1 MDYGRMG
8 RPGGGDESSEIAD
21 ARSQDR
27 LELYLTPKGKLG
39 YTLNRLKRYVSPV
52 GPGDSNRDF
61 HPYVRLY
68 APPLA
73 QPWQSSRVEPVTQ
86 LRSASTDQ
94 LLLGAGEA
102 GCTLNLGIKICKL
115 EPGRYSASLLTSDP
129 AGVEL
134 PVSVIP
140 FQSDCPDAEW
150 VLPPTPVW
158 LAAGGRFR
166 VLLAR
171 NGIDAGHPKPVY
183 ESLPV
188 RVGNESTIVRQRHI
202 LGKAGT
208 RMLDIVF
215 ALGAT
220 LALSLPFAYILLY
233 VRHHVVTRFPAVAAA
248 RRASARGRILR
259 FAAPALYRDESRWT
273 WQNGALAE
281 GPIYK
286 IETLTP
292 DKRPLLERMS
302 PFMRGWGVDEWP
314 QIIAIFSGAWSLF
327 GPRAVPN
334 RDGLLAPDGATVQ
347 NSRDLAARYRVNGE
361 SRKPGALSLRLALTP
376 RGSIELPP
384 WRTML
389 LYDRYDSTHWSLR
402 HALQVLGRLGL
413 SFLWGEASHEHHG
426 PVQSRLARVEFL
438 PGDQAGSQPQS
449 ANE

>member
-1 MDYGRMG
+1 M
-8 RPGGGDESSEIAD
+8 
-21 ARSQDR
+21 
-27 LELYLTPKGKLG
+27 
-39 YTLNRLKRYVSPV
+39 
-52 GPGDSNRDF
+52 
-61 HPYVRLY
+61 
-68 APPLA
+68 
-73 QPWQSSRVEPVTQ
+73 
-86 LRSASTDQ
+86 
-94 LLLGAGEA
+94 
-102 GCTLNLGIKICKL
+102 
-115 EPGRYSASLLTSDP
+115 
-129 AGVEL
+129 
-134 PVSVIP
+134 
-140 FQSDCPDAEW
+140 
-150 VLPPTPVW
+150 
-158 LAAGGRFR
+158 
-166 VLLAR
+166 LLAR

-188 RVGNESTIVRQRHI
+188 RVGNESTTVRQRHI
-202 LGKAGT
+202 LSKAGT
-208 RMLDIVF
+208 RMLDIAF

-259 FAAPALYRDESRWT
+259 FAAPV
-273 WQNGALAE
+273 
-281 GPIYK
+281 YK